1 MRPSQEFL
9 KEVIEV
15 FKKDNPILKIPIN
28 NKKGNFK
35 KILCDKLKEYE
46 EFFEKEILQI
56 INKKNITFN
65 GIKTS
70 DILNDIKTLNIG
82 LIKSIEEYLNGK
94 PYEANNVFFKT
105 LNEVNYEN
113 VKFEREIPIGNLFFR
128 ARPKSATQFKK
139 EELFHIP
146 FQRRT
151 IVSTNRYSIPGIPAL
166 YLGDNSYTCWEEFER
181 PDFKDLSFS
190 VFENKRTLNIIRI
203 LRLDDLL
210 KEIEE
215 NITKTFIPIEILKF
229 FIYFPLTIACTIK
242 VYDKKGNFKPE
253 YIIPQMLL
261 EYVVRNEKID
271 GIMFPS
277 TKINYDNLENLK
289 AYNYIFPIREN
300 QDSGYCPILK
310 STFTLTEPTSL
321 KLEELL
327 DNPVYKK
334 TFFYTQKE
342 LAEKPEKITIIKEEK
357 KEYFNTSFGKLDTI
371 LKKKIRKKL

>member
-1 MRPSQEFL
+1 
-9 KEVIEV
+9 
-15 FKKDNPILKIPIN
+15 
-28 NKKGNFK
+28 
-35 KILCDKLKEYE
+35 
-46 EFFEKEILQI
+46 
-56 INKKNITFN
+56 
-65 GIKTS
+65 
-70 DILNDIKTLNIG
+70 
-82 LIKSIEEYLNGK
+82 
-94 PYEANNVFFKT
+94 
-105 LNEVNYEN
+105 
-113 VKFEREIPIGNLFFR
+113 
-128 ARPKSATQFKK
+128 
-139 EELFHIP
+139 
-146 FQRRT
+146 
-151 IVSTNRYSIPGIPAL
+151 
-166 YLGDNSYTCWEEFER
+166 
-181 PDFKDLSFS
+181 
-190 VFENKRTLNIIRI
+190 
-203 LRLDDLL
+203 
-210 KEIEE
+210 
-215 NITKTFIPIEILKF
+215 
-229 FIYFPLTIACTIK
+229 
-242 VYDKKGNFKPE
+242 
-253 YIIPQMLL
+253 MLL